1 MKILNRLKAASY
13 DLGAKSSCFSSLV
26 RYLSFIIS
34 VMLIT
39 ALISAGI
46 TNYYNKLI
54 YGDMYDC
61 RFTYTLEKAEE
72 AEGDTVIKKI
82 YGIPELSKPII
93 SAVADVTAGSGNN
106 MDEYINLE
114 RVTLKTEESE
124 FKGSDDRTFSFK
136 GNIRKH
142 AMLGVNCFLAGH
154 STFSDIQKQ
163 VFGFYNKGRE
173 LVKAGREM
181 TAVNEMMMSDYII
194 SHFGITDYSQV
205 LGHRISLCI
214 DGVPYITGYT
224 LTGIVDSDF
233 YRILPEGLN
242 YDLGAYT
249 AQVLLCCSAETISEM
264 GGAPVK
270 AAFYPENY
278 SDLPAVIKSIGE
290 RQLSSELDYEES
302 AGSQYLLTFNVK
314 RLSGFIIFLL
324 VLFISLAMCMQI
336 ISVSSNGMKEQE
348 QYFAMLR
355 AIGIKKKELFSI
367 VLIEHFI
374 TAVAASVIALGLSA
388 IFLLVSD
395 ICFTKMLGDGIN
407 VSASYF
413 AVISLRLVPAAV
425 LGYILIISVIFA
437 FEQRR
442 TINDMLR

>member
-1 MKILNRLKAASY
+1 M
-13 DLGAKSSCFSSLV
+13 
-26 RYLSFIIS
+26 
-34 VMLIT
+34 
-39 ALISAGI
+39 
-46 TNYYNKLI
+46 
-54 YGDMYDC
+54 
-61 RFTYTLEKAEE
+61 
-72 AEGDTVIKKI
+72 
-82 YGIPELSKPII
+82 
-93 SAVADVTAGSGNN
+93 
-106 MDEYINLE
+106 
-114 RVTLKTEESE
+114 
-124 FKGSDDRTFSFK
+124 
-136 GNIRKH
+136 
-142 AMLGVNCFLAGH
+142 
-154 STFSDIQKQ
+154 
-163 VFGFYNKGRE
+163 
-173 LVKAGREM
+173 
-181 TAVNEMMMSDYII
+181 
-194 SHFGITDYSQV
+194 
-205 LGHRISLCI
+205 
-214 DGVPYITGYT
+214 
-224 LTGIVDSDF
+224 
-233 YRILPEGLN
+233 
-242 YDLGAYT
+242 
-249 AQVLLCCSAETISEM
+249 
-264 GGAPVK
+264 K

-278 SDLPAVIKSIGE
+278 SDLPAVIKSIDE

-395 ICFTKMLGDGIN
+395 ICFTKMLGNGIN
-407 VSASYF
+407 VSASRF